1 MSIPV
6 INESTISA
14 VFAGI
19 FYRYA
24 ARDRDGSFLRSI
36 IDTVITTTGAYTVS
50 RFIDQTYRPCSSFN
64 SGLILLLSS
73 LGYAAY
79 RAHIAGE
86 LDDDFE
92 IFYSKIEI
100 MDDDRDGYRD
110 GCRDGCRHGCRHGC
124 RDDTTDR

>member
-24 ARDRDGSFLRSI
+24 SRDRNGSFLRTV
-36 IDTVITTTGAYTVS
+36 IDTLITATGTYTVA
-50 RFIDQTYRPCSSFN
+50 RCIDQSYRPCSSFN

-86 LDDDFE
+86 LDDDDFE

-100 MDDDRDGYRD
+100 MDDEHEKPVDTP
-110 GCRDGCRHGCRHGC
+110 
-124 RDDTTDR
+124 DDKCDTVDH

>member
-1 MSIPV
+1 MSVPV

-86 LDDDFE
+86 LDDDDFE

-100 MDDDRDGYRD
+100 MDD
-110 GCRDGCRHGCRHGC
+110 GCRDGS
-124 RDDTTDR
+124 RDDTSDQ